1 MQAAWRTPRARAS
14 TRSRATPAGRSSSW
28 RTSARRACRPRSRRR
43 FSEFCRRRSPTRA
56 STPAPRASKSSSRE
70 TPTASIST
78 CGTTAWASRPPRA
91 RGGWACRA
99 CGIVP
104 DSSAAPAS
112 SRRRKAAARTS
123 THSFPCAMASSLRH
137 PDPARVLIVDDHPM
151 VREGLRGMLDGAEVE
166 VVGEAGTGEDA
177 LRAAAAHSPDVIL
190 LDLELPD
197 LDGLTVLRRLKAIEK
212 RAAVLVVTMH
222 DDPALVRQA
231 VENGASGYV
240 LKGIGRRERLASL
253 GAVRH
258 GESVLDPALLRATL
272 AESAGEPRPASPGER
287 DNPLS
292 SVEQEMLRLV
302 AQGLTNREIGARL
315 RWSVGT
321 VKKYLQRA
329 LEKLGAADRTQA
341 AVEAI
346 RRGLLS

>member
-1 MQAAWRTPRARAS
+1 M
-14 TRSRATPAGRSSSW
+14 
-28 RTSARRACRPRSRRR
+28 
-43 FSEFCRRRSPTRA
+43 
-56 STPAPRASKSSSRE
+56 
-70 TPTASIST
+70 
-78 CGTTAWASRPPRA
+78 
-91 RGGWACRA
+91 
-99 CGIVP
+99 
-104 DSSAAPAS
+104 
-112 SRRRKAAARTS
+112 
-123 THSFPCAMASSLRH
+123 
-137 PDPARVLIVDDHPM
+137 RVLIVDDHPM
-151 VREGLRGMLDGAEVE
+151 VREGLRGMLDGAGVE

-177 LRAAAAHSPDVIL
+177 LRAAAASAPDVIL

-197 LDGLTVLRRLKAIEK
+197 LDGLAVLRRLKTID
-212 RAAVLVVTMH
+212 RRVAVLVVTMH

-231 VENGASGYV
+231 VEHGASGYV
-240 LKGIGRRERLASL
+240 LKGIGRRELLASL
-253 GAVRH
+253 DAVRH
-258 GESVLDPALLRATL
+258 GESVLDPSLLRATL
-272 AESAGEPRPASPGER
+272 ARADEPRPRRPDER

>member
-1 MQAAWRTPRARAS
+1 
-14 TRSRATPAGRSSSW
+14 
-28 RTSARRACRPRSRRR
+28 
-43 FSEFCRRRSPTRA
+43 
-56 STPAPRASKSSSRE
+56 
-70 TPTASIST
+70 
-78 CGTTAWASRPPRA
+78 
-91 RGGWACRA
+91 
-99 CGIVP
+99 
-104 DSSAAPAS
+104 
-112 SRRRKAAARTS
+112 
-123 THSFPCAMASSLRH
+123 MASPLRH
-137 PDPARVLIVDDHPM
+137 PDPTRVLIVDDHPM
-151 VREGLRGMLDGAEVE
+151 VREGLRGMLDGGDVE
-166 VVGEAGTGEDA
+166 VVGEAGTGEEA
-177 LRAAAAHSPDVIL
+177 LRAAAAHAPDVVL

-212 RAAVLVVTMH
+212 RLAVLVVTMH

-240 LKGIGRRERLASL
+240 LKGISRQELLASL
-253 GAVRH
+253 EAVRQ
-258 GESVLDPALLRATL
+258 GESVLDPSLLRATL
-272 AESAGEPRPASPGER
+272 ADSAGEPRPPSRAER

-315 RWSVGT
+315 RWSIGT

-329 LEKLGAADRTQA
+329 LEKLGASDRTQA